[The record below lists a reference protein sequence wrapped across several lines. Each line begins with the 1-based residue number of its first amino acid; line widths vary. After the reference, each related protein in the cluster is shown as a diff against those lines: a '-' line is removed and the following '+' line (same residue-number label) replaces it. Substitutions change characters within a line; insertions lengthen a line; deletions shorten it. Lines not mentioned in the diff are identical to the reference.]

1 MPWMMRALMGLSI
14 VAGQISGA
22 SAQDSTLYI
31 YGSIK
36 GYGTGK
42 PLEAILVQAIDRR
55 DTSVRILARTNAQG
69 RYELLLHAGRDNAVV
84 FQAVGYI
91 TKHVLIDLQGPT
103 ASQWKDGFAMQIDMM
118 LFQPMDGVDMSVLK
132 EPVGKCRFNP
142 RTGLFE
148 WDRSYADSLKPR
160 MKALTDAV
168 DERSQPVY
176 PGPLME
182 VPIIRPDTTK
192 H

>member
-1 MPWMMRALMGLSI
+1 
-14 VAGQISGA
+14 
-22 SAQDSTLYI
+22 
-31 YGSIK
+31 
-36 GYGTGK
+36 
-42 PLEAILVQAIDRR
+42 
-55 DTSVRILARTNAQG
+55 
-69 RYELLLHAGRDNAVV
+69 
-84 FQAVGYI
+84 
-91 TKHVLIDLQGPT
+91 
-103 ASQWKDGFAMQIDMM
+103 MQIDMM
-118 LFQPMDGVDMSVLK
+118 LFQPMDGVDMAVLR

-148 WDRSYADSLKPR
+148 WDRAYAETLKPR
-160 MKALTDAV
+160 MKALTQAV